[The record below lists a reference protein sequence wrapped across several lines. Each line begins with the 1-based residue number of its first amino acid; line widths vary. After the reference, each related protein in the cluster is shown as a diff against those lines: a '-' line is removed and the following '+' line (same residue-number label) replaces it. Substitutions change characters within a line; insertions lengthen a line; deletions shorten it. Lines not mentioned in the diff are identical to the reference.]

1 MNNIQNAD
9 NSNSKFSQKRG
20 RILKRNAQ
28 NILDMQY
35 GESTISSIQNISSL
49 NQIDEPLNQNYES
62 NRKQS
67 KKFRQNSEK
76 DIQVQVVEDQ
86 LAIDDYQEEQEEHQQ
101 YNQQYQILEEIY
113 TNATKNIKLGR
124 YEQAIEQL
132 NNIINV
138 TSDNF
143 QRAKAKTQ
151 LGTLF
156 QIIQKDELAIEMYT
170 SSLQD
175 YILND
180 KTHLNIGILYLQKF
194 LSNRQEN
201 NKYIS
206 NALNHLNQSIKLN
219 PRNYEANFNI
229 ACAFLEQNNQS
240 QAEVYLNKCIKIDS
254 RNPNAYRVLAGI
266 FHESKKFEKAK
277 EFYINAV
284 KIRPIDTDY
293 YNLGL
298 VCMIMNNFI
307 EAQQFFI
314 KCISVNK
321 EYSTAYINLG
331 LIHFMNNE
339 YDEAEKYYLE
349 AISIDENSFEALS
362 NLGNLYFHKKLY
374 TQAEELYIKAK
385 QVDYQLYNSNQNAF
399 LLLNL
404 GRVQF
409 ETQKFDDAL
418 NNLMNA
424 FQLDQ
429 QLYFSLKIIADIYI
443 IQNQNIKAEVF
454 LEQYLNHESNDADA
468 YFKLANIQYKTLQ
481 YNKANKNLN
490 QCLKLKPNHAKA
502 LKMQNELKN
511 VVE

>member
-1 MNNIQNAD
+1 
-9 NSNSKFSQKRG
+9 
-20 RILKRNAQ
+20 
-28 NILDMQY
+28 MQY
-35 GESTISSIQNISSL
+35 GESTISSFQNISSL

-62 NRKQS
+62 NKKHS
-67 KKFRQNSEK
+67 KKYQQKSEK
-76 DIQVQVVEDQ
+76 DIQIQVVEDQ
-86 LAIDDYQEEQEEHQQ
+86 QAVDNYQKEQEGYQ
-101 YNQQYQILEEIY
+101 YFNSQYQTFEEIY
-113 TNATKNIKLGR
+113 TKATKNIKLR
-124 YEQAIEQL
+124 KYDEAIQQL
-132 NNIINV
+132 NELIIV
-138 TSDNF
+138 TSDSF
-143 QRAKAKTQ
+143 QRSKAKTQ

-156 QIIQKDELAIEMYT
+156 QIIQKDDLAIELYI

-201 NKYIS
+201 NKYVS

-219 PRNYEANFNI
+219 PKNYEANFNI

-240 QAEVYLNKCIKIDS
+240 QAEVYLNKCMKIDS
-254 RNPNAYRVLAGI
+254 KNPNAYRILAGI
-266 FHESKKFEKAK
+266 FHETKKFEKAK
-277 EFYINAV
+277 EYYISAV

-298 VCMIMNNFI
+298 VCMTMNNFI

-314 KCISVNK
+314 KCISVNQDF
-321 EYSTAYINLG
+321 SSAYINLG
-331 LIHFMNNE
+331 LIYFMNNE
-339 YDEAEKYYLE
+339 YEEAEKYYLG
-349 AISIDENSFEALS
+349 AISIDKNSFEALS

-374 TQAEELYIKAK
+374 EQAEELYIKAK
-385 QVDYQLYNSNQNAF
+385 QADYQLYNSNQNAF

-404 GRVQF
+404 GRVQY
-409 ETQKFDDAL
+409 EIQKFDDAL
-418 NNLMNA
+418 SNLMIA

-443 IQNQNIKAEVF
+443 IQNESIKAEAF
-454 LEQYLNHESNDADA
+454 LEQYLNHESNDHDA
-468 YFKLANIQYKTLQ
+468 YFKLANIQNKTLQ
-481 YNKANKNLN
+481 YTKANKNLN

-511 VVE
+511 VIE